1 MTHVP
6 PFLQA
11 LVVQLTPSGDVH
23 VGSQE
28 DETAVDCTVWVG
40 VWRIEIDGTEVL
52 WDADGDI
59 ESNGSVRWMEFETVL
74 AGVGE
79 NDNTTDEE

>member
-11 LVVQLTPSGDVH
+11 LGVQGTPRGD

-28 DETAVDCTVWVG
+28 DETVVCCTVWVG
-40 VWRIEIDGTEVL
+40 VWRIEIDGPEVL
-52 WDADGDI
+52 WEADGDI
-59 ESNGSVRWMEFETVL
+59 ESNGSVRWLEFKTVL

-79 NDNTTDEE
+79 DGNTTAAKK